1 MAIDLKLRRR
11 SLRDLPEEFAVAKA
25 VLIVLIC
32 LLMKPLDLGYRGDE
46 VMWFI
51 YWDVRNFWKAS
62 EENGGPLSEKN
73 LFGGPYCEIKFCN
86 FLIIDSAVLEDVW

>member
-1 MAIDLKLRRR
+1 MGVDLRLRRR
-11 SLRDLPEEFAVAKA
+11 SSRDIPEGFAVAKA

-32 LLMKPLDLGYRGDE
+32 HSMNPLDLGYRGDE
-46 VMWFI
+46 VMGSM
-51 YWDVRNFWKAS
+51 YWDARNFWKAS

-73 LFGGPYCEIKFCN
+73 LLGGPYCEIKFCN

>member
-1 MAIDLKLRRR
+1 MGVDLRLRRR

-32 LLMKPLDLGYRGDE
+32 HSMKPLDLGYRGDE
-46 VMWFI
+46 VVWSM
-51 YWDVRNFWKAS
+51 YWDARNFWKAL
-62 EENGGPLSEKN
+62 EENGGSLSEKN

-86 FLIIDSAVLEDVW
+86 FFNN